1 MEQKVSQDEKNDIIL
16 ETGTNEFSVMEFTVD
31 GKCYGINVAKVSIIM
46 KYEDVIDMPN
56 ANPYVEGIFKPR
68 DEIITVVDLAKYLN
82 LKPSEDPSRDIII
95 IAKFNKCTVA
105 FHVHSVEGIRRVSW
119 EDIEK
124 PDNSIYGK
132 ETALVTGIA
141 RYQERLI
148 TIIDFERILY
158 DINPES
164 YIENEE
170 IEIEGTGEPG
180 KPILV
185 VEDSPVLLSLVVAN
199 LQNAGYT
206 DVVTK
211 TNGKDAWDLLEF
223 YTKDGDPIE
232 DHIKCVITDIEMP
245 VMDGLAFTKRTKE
258 DSRFVNL
265 PIIMFSSLITDE
277 MKNKCIEVGASS
289 QISKPEIKNLVSL
302 VNKYRLD

>member
-1 MEQKVSQDEKNDIIL
+1 MERKLNPDEKNDIIL
-16 ETGTNEFSVMEFTVD
+16 ETGTNEFSVMEFNID
-31 GKCYGINVAKVSIIM
+31 GRCYGINVAKVSIIM
-46 KYEDVIDMPN
+46 KYEDVIPMPN

-82 LKPSEDPSRDIII
+82 LSPSKDCSRDIII
-95 IAKFNKCTVA
+95 IANFNKCTVA

-132 ETALVTGIA
+132 EDALVTGIA

-164 YIENEE
+164 YIENDE
-170 IEIEGTGEPG
+170 IEIKGTGAPG

-185 VEDSPVLLSLVVAN
+185 VEDSPVLMSLVVSN

-206 DVVTK
+206 EIVTK
-211 TNGKDAWDLLEF
+211 TNGKDAWDLLEY
-223 YTKDGDPIE
+223 YTKDGEPIE
-232 DHIKCVITDIEMP
+232 NHLKCVISDIEMP
-245 VMDGLAFTKRTKE
+245 VMDGLAFTKKAKE
-258 DSRFVNL
+258 NPKYFGL
-265 PIIMFSSLITDE
+265 PIIMFSSLISEE
-277 MKNKCIEVGASS
+277 MKEKCKEVGATT

-302 VNKYRLD
+302 VNKHRLD